1 MAFIEMQL
9 GRYVD
14 VNFLNTLRNN
24 FQYFVDILT
33 EKGYINPLVPVELW
47 EEVDYNYNI
56 VKILP
61 LFDLIEKSTTEID
74 KNTTWINDYSY
85 YVKDNDYEDGEEN
98 PIVWYEWSE
107 KEANK
112 QALVK
117 RWLDWMNYNYLIVSG
132 QEQMQQYLFV
142 KSPSDNTNG
151 YFAEQLY
158 DSSGEQIRT
167 LEGYFE

>member
-14 VNFLNTLRNN
+14 VNFLNTLKNN

-33 EKGYINPLVPVELW
+33 EKGYIHPLIPVELW
-47 EEVDYNYNI
+47 DEVDYNYNI

-74 KNTTWINDYSY
+74 GKTIWINDYSY
-85 YVKDNDYEDGEEN
+85 YVEDNDYEDGEDWEEN
-98 PIVWYEWSE
+98 PVVWYEWSE
-107 KEANK
+107 KETNK
-112 QALVK
+112 QVLVK
-117 RWLDWMNYNYLIVSG
+117 RWLDWMNYNYLILSG
-132 QEQMQQYLFV
+132 QEQMQQYLYV
-142 KSPSDNTNG
+142 KSDDNISADN
-151 YFAEQLY
+151 LY
-158 DSSGEQIRT
+158 DASGEKIRT